1 MGNYLIFLQKL
12 SYKDTIKIDHYRF
25 PKINLI
31 FSTYVCFART
41 LIPIPDSF
49 TELVPQ
55 IASVIVNEALY

>member
-55 IASVIVNEALY
+55 IAPAIVNATLY